1 MKTIRLGND
10 INVSWIITRNGEAE
24 DFSSKDVKVYLYDTS
39 TMLNKSLNI
48 PLREILLMVHSMEKT
63 NQLMEFI
70 DFA

>member
-1 MKTIRLGND
+1 M
-10 INVSWIITRNGEAE
+10 
-24 DFSSKDVKVYLYDTS
+24 TS